1 MMAAPSKTYNAAAD
15 LLERNLAAHRAAKIA
30 YVDER
35 GRYTYA
41 ELAER
46 VSRCAN
52 ALLDSGLE
60 RGQRLALC
68 LLDTI
73 DFPTCFLGA
82 VKAGII
88 PIPLSTLSTA
98 ADFAAILKDSRP
110 HAAIVSSDIKP
121 VFDHAAALAQWNG
134 RTYISEGDFSNNT
147 LHAKMVASADAPTAE
162 TTPDDVCFWLY
173 SSGST
178 GKPKGVIHRHDSLLQ
193 TAELYGQG
201 VLGIKEQDV
210 IFSAPKLFFAYG
222 LGNALTFPLSVGA
235 TTILFSGRLT
245 PAVVSAILREHRPT
259 IFFGVPT
266 LFNALLAS

>member
-60 RGQRLALC
+60 RGQRVALC

-82 VKAGII
+82 IKAGIV
-88 PIPLSTLSTA
+88 PIPLSTRSTA
-98 ADFAAILKDSRP
+98 TDFAAILADSLP
-110 HAAIVSSDIKP
+110 QAAIVSYEVMP
-121 VFDHAAALAQWNG
+121 VFEEAAAMARWNG
-134 RTYISEGDFSNNT
+134 KTF
-147 LHAKMVASADAPTAE
+147 V
-162 TTPDDVCFWLY
+162 
-173 SSGST
+173 SG
-178 GKPKGVIHRHDSLLQ
+178 GEEKD
-193 TAELYGQG
+193 
-201 VLGIKEQDV
+201 
-210 IFSAPKLFFAYG
+210 
-222 LGNALTFPLSVGA
+222 NAL
-235 TTILFSGRLT
+235 
-245 PAVVSAILREHRPT
+245 SARI
-259 IFFGVPT
+259 
-266 LFNALLAS
+266 AAA